1 MCNGDLLLADFHA
14 GASERPEVPE
24 VVAECLTTTVDGRWV
39 VWAHK
44 VARPDGGQFRPLA
57 CGDSY
62 PADAVAECRAASGR
76 GDGVHAAP
84 DPDCTCGFHALSQPW
99 FFLSR
104 GTVSLEVALS
114 GRILA
119 YEWPQGGVLFRAE
132 RQTVMRVET
141 AKPELDRPSIDGTAW
156 MARSPFGGSS
166 PPDDPGGDRVLRR
179 DTEPRGAGPVRLS
192 LSPSLRVFVCR
203 M

>member
-1 MCNGDLLLADFHA
+1 MCNGGLLLADLHA
-14 GASERPEVPE
+14 GACERPEVPE
-24 VVAECLTTTVDGRWV
+24 VVGECLTTTLDGRWV

-44 VARPDGGQFRPLA
+44 VARPDGDQFRPLSP
-57 CGDSY
+57 GDRY
-62 PADAVAECRAASGR
+62 PADAVAECRALLGPGAGS
-76 GDGVHAAP
+76 HTAP
-84 DPDCTCGFHALSQPW
+84 DPDCSCGFHALSQPW

-104 GTVSLEVALS
+104 GAVSLEVALS

-141 AKPELDRPSIDGTAW
+141 AKPELDRPSVDGTVR
-156 MARSPFGGSS
+156 MARSPFGVTR
-166 PPDDPGGDRVLRR
+166 PPDDPGGDRVLRHP
-179 DTEPRGAGPVRLS
+179 TEPRGAGPIRRS
-192 LSPSLRVFVCR
+192 LTPSLRVLVCR